1 MPFRNHNYQ
10 LSYERTLWVA
20 PSNSFWGAFGSMSS
34 HLFRDKAIARVV
46 LLRKKNCQSAR
57 VFKIS
62 LIYRPVAVQFRQ
74 GDFVMQIYLS
84 RPDVTEKEIE
94 AVCEV
99 LRGPNL
105 SLGPKLAEFEQVF
118 ANYIGT
124 KRAVAVNSGTSGLF
138 LCMLALGI
146 EPGDE
151 VITTPFTFI
160 ASATSVMMAGARP
173 VFVDIDPISLNIDP
187 ANIESGITAR
197 TKAIVAVE
205 VFGNPAGLDR
215 LCEIAQKHN
224 LAVIEDSCEALGS
237 ALNGKKVGTFGSM
250 SVFGFYPNKQITT
263 GEGGM
268 IVTDNDSLA
277 DMCVSL
283 RNQGRGKGSSWLE
296 HERLGYNFRL
306 SDINC
311 ALGIVQLSR
320 IDQTKAKR
328 RQVVKWYQEILADE
342 DRLIVPT
349 EPDGCDM
356 SWFVFVVRLA
366 PSVADVSGLANG
378 FTLAQRD
385 RILQAM
391 RSQNIQVSNYFPP
404 VHLQPFMVEQFGYSQ
419 GDFPVTE
426 AVSKSTIALPFHNNL
441 TKDEVAIVCKTL
453 KEVLDKN

>member
-1 MPFRNHNYQ
+1 
-10 LSYERTLWVA
+10 
-20 PSNSFWGAFGSMSS
+20 
-34 HLFRDKAIARVV
+34 
-46 LLRKKNCQSAR
+46 
-57 VFKIS
+57 
-62 LIYRPVAVQFRQ
+62 
-74 GDFVMQIYLS
+74 MQIYLS
-84 RPDVTEKEIE
+84 RPDITAKEIE

-105 SLGPKLAEFEQVF
+105 SLGPKLAEFEQAF

-146 EPGDE
+146 GPGDE

-160 ASATSVMMAGARP
+160 ASATAVMMAGARP
-173 VFVDIDPISLNIDP
+173 VFVDIDPVSLNIDP
-187 ANIESGITAR
+187 AKIEAKITEK
-197 TKAIVAVE
+197 TKAILPVE
-205 VFGNPAGLDR
+205 VFGNPAGFDR
-215 LCEIAQKHN
+215 ICETAQKHN
-224 LAVIEDSCEALGS
+224 LAVVEDSCEALGS
-237 ALNGKKVGTFGSM
+237 ALNGKKVGTFGTM

-268 IVTDNDSLA
+268 ILTNDDYLA

-283 RNQGRGKGSSWLE
+283 RNQGRGKGSGWLG
-296 HERLGYNFRL
+296 HDRLGYNFRL

-320 IDQTKAKR
+320 IDQIKAKR
-328 RQVVKWYQEILADE
+328 RQVAKWYQEILAE
-342 DRLIVPT
+342 DARLIVPA
-349 EPDGCDM
+349 EPDDCDM

-366 PSVADVSGLANG
+366 DG
-378 FTLAQRD
+378 FTLEQRD

-391 RSQNIQVSNYFPP
+391 RSRNIQVGDYFPP
-404 VHLQPFMVEQFGYSQ
+404 VHLQPFMVEQFSYKQ

-453 KEVLDKN
+453 KEVLDTNQY